1 VRGVILVLPT
11 DTAGQQGPV
20 ASWVSTAGW
29 ATALARAA
37 GESWIVTPSGVI
49 PAAEIRRRASSP
61 HLAPPSSEWRR
72 HVWTTVKTAIKD
84 VRDWRRARAFHVDPS
99 GPWRGQPVAF
109 VWQRHEL
116 FHTAGLDL
124 AEALGVPGVL
134 FVPAPLVWQARQW
147 GVHRPGWTHLVERV
161 GEKTPLARADLVACG
176 SPLVAEEV
184 MRLGVAR
191 DRIVITPTGVDPKL
205 HESHGEAIPVR
216 DALGLGNRFV
226 VGWVG
231 SFRRFHAL
239 DIALD
244 AMIGVDDATLL
255 LVGDGPER
263 EHVEQR
269 ARDLGV
275 ALICTGTVSHDEVP
289 DYLAAMDVAL
299 VVADARQPFH
309 YSPLKLAEYMAAGRA
324 VVVPR
329 AGELPSQLRDGIDA
343 VFVAPGDATALAGV
357 LRDLRDDPRRRA
369 SLGAAAR
376 AAALERWSWDRSANT
391 LLGAAERVKSRR

>member
-1 VRGVILVLPT
+1 VHGVILVLPT

-61 HLAPPSSEWRR
+61 HLAPPSNGWRR
-72 HVWTTVKTAIKD
+72 HVWTTAKTAMKD

-99 GPWRGQPVAF
+99 GPWQGQPVAL

-147 GVHRPGWTHLVERV
+147 GVRRPGWSHLVERV
-161 GEKTPLARADLVACG
+161 GEKAPLVRADLVACG

-184 MRLGVAR
+184 VRLGVAS
-191 DRIVITPTGVDPKL
+191 DRIVITPTGVDPQL
-205 HESHGEAIPVR
+205 HESHSDATPVR
-216 DALGLGNRFV
+216 DALGLGDRFV
-226 VGWVG
+226 VGWIG

-239 DIALD
+239 DVALD
-244 AMIGVDDATLL
+244 AMTGVDDATLL

-263 EHVEQR
+263 GHVEQR

-275 ALICTGTVSHDEVP
+275 AVICTGTVSHDEVP

-309 YSPLKLAEYMAAGRA
+309 YSPLKLAEYMAAGRP

-329 AGELPSQLRDGIDA
+329 TGELPSQLRDGVDA
-343 VFVAPGDATALAGV
+343 VFVAPGDASALAGV

-376 AAALERWSWDRSANT
+376 AAAVERWSWDRSAT
-391 LLGAAERVKSRR
+391 MLLAAAERVKSRR